1 MKKRGEYWRLPG
13 RGRKR
18 GGTALIVRT
27 MATLWLGGDHL
38 LCRYGMGYVEE
49 LRRFYYRDIQAIA
62 ATLTNRRAVWNG
74 IFIACFVLTG
84 VLSAVSYLQGGGW
97 TIAFFSAWACLFLV
111 FAFINQLKGP
121 TCKCQ
126 LRTAVSVEDLPSLK
140 RTKVAERAIA
150 LIRVRLERAQGRL
163 TREELEGHAHERRP
177 SPSAKAVLHEADGRA
192 SDYDG
197 RYHALLF
204 FLLLL
209 GAVIY
214 ATDMFY
220 ETLLVTLLAGASSA
234 SITVATV
241 AALARQRGSAVTE
254 ELKGITWSAMA
265 FVFVTYLLGYS
276 LLISAAIQNPG
287 SMGQQCV
294 SLKTLSTI
302 SPFDNLF
309 FMFSY
314 IFCIVSFLVIGL
326 LGLASMRRFRI
337 ERGRSL
343 VAGHPAG

>member
-1 MKKRGEYWRLPG
+1 MRLPG

-18 GGTALIVRT
+18 GGTALVVRT
-27 MATLWLGGDHL
+27 MATVWLGGDHL

-49 LRRFYYRDIQAIA
+49 LRRFYYRDIQAIT

-74 IFIACFVLTG
+74 IFIACFVLAG
-84 VLSAVSYLQGGGW
+84 ILSAASYLRGGGW
-97 TIAFFSAWACLFLV
+97 TLAFFSAGACLFLV
-111 FAFINQLKGP
+111 LAFINQLRGP

-140 RTKVAERAIA
+140 RTKVADRAIA
-150 LIRVRLERAQGRL
+150 LVRARVERAQGRL
-163 TREELEGHAHERRP
+163 TREELEGRAREGRP
-177 SPSAKAVLHEADGRA
+177 SPAARTVRHEPDGRA
-192 SDYDG
+192 ADYDG

-214 ATDMFY
+214 AADMFY
-220 ETLLVTLLAGASSA
+220 ESLLATLLAGASSA
-234 SITVATV
+234 GITVATV

-254 ELKGITWSAMA
+254 ELKGITWTAMA

-276 LLISAAIQNPG
+276 LLTFAAIQNPG
-287 SMGQQCV
+287 RMGQQWE

-309 FMFSY
+309 FMVSY
-314 IFCIVSFLVIGL
+314 IFCIASSLVIGL